1 MTLDYEEALFT
12 GRYKEAEERVSQL
25 LEGSHELTRE
35 ELAVLYNDRGQAR
48 YQQVKFWEAK
58 EDYQQALL
66 LNPAVG
72 AFHYNLSTILYR
84 MGEYRSALAGFEKAV
99 AIAPSNPEFVEA
111 LTACQQRV
119 QLE

>member
-1 MTLDYEEALFT
+1 MIHLSFALLSINLSNHI
-12 GRYKEAEERVSQL
+12 GKIL
-25 LEGSHELTRE
+25 CC
-35 ELAVLYNDRGQAR
+35 R